1 MDIRGFKRDPTYV
14 KKFIKKLNDGSIIF
28 TKEAKVML
36 PKKWMDNDLVA
47 ISDPIT
53 MVGVFAII
61 IDNYYAVSSVTTLM
75 STDPDKINYDFVN
88 DEEYIVFNYKEN
100 DRLTINSQLV
110 KRDNIPYK
118 LFTFIFDKGKIP
130 WFLSYTDVSQIYDS
144 SIEYASVNFNLP
156 HSVFEMV
163 AGVIA
168 RNENEKNTFYRHGDW
183 SKPPVFIPLRS
194 VQFAASNTTAK
205 LIGAY
210 WSEGLASALVYPSER
225 KELIEELLR
234 K

>member
-1 MDIRGFKRDPTYV
+1 MDISGFKRDPNYI
-14 KKFIKKLNDGSIIF
+14 KKFIKVLKDGSIIF
-28 TKEAKVML
+28 TKEARVML
-36 PKKWMDNDLVA
+36 PKKWMDNDL
-47 ISDPIT
+47 ITITDPIT
-53 MVGVFAII
+53 MVGVFAILM
-61 IDNYYAVSSVTTLM
+61 DNYYGVSSVTTLM

-88 DEEYIVFNYKEN
+88 DEEYIIFNYKEN
-100 DRLTINSQLV
+100 DRFIINSELV

-130 WFLSYTDVSQIYDS
+130 WYLTYTDVSQIYDS
-144 SIEYASVNFNLP
+144 SIEFASVNFNLP

-168 RNENEKNTFYRHGDW
+168 RNENAKNTFYRHGDW
-183 SKPPVFIPLRS
+183 SKKPVFIPLRS

-234 K
+234 R